1 MSLLYD
7 AIAKVDDLIRQSGRT
22 NKEFFQAKG
31 QISMKAGFV
40 LSTIPEKGPEDPAK
54 LAALKAAVRAV
65 LGKDLD

>member
-7 AIAKVDDLIRQSGRT
+7 AISKVDGLIREAGKT

-40 LSTIPEKGPEDPAK
+40 LSTIGETSPDDPAK
-54 LAALKAAVRAV
+54 LKALKEAVKAV
-65 LGKDLD
+65 LGKELK

>member
-7 AIAKVDDLIRQSGRT
+7 AIARVDELLKQSGKT

-40 LSTIPEKGPEDPAK
+40 LSTISEKTPDDPAK

-65 LGKDLD
+65 LGKDL

>member
-1 MSLLYD
+1 MSQLYD
-7 AIAKVDDLIRQSGRT
+7 AIAKVDELIRQSGKV

-40 LSTIPEKGPEDPAK
+40 LSTISEKGPEDPVK

-65 LGKDLD
+65 LGKDLK